1 MIKKLFLI
9 SIAIVLLASCS
20 NSSKE
25 TETDKTNNLKNDV
38 NVEES
43 VKDEQVTETTAQP
56 DRKMDV
62 YGKITW
68 IEWNEITLLQ
78 VDTSKDPTF
87 DMTPTE
93 KKKYMQSMDE
103 AARTALK
110 EEINKATLWEIKL
123 TVPVWIPM
131 TKKEA
136 QWPDAPNLE
145 ASLADLKAWQYISV
159 WLNTEVVDRKVA
171 EFVKIAFTQ

>member
-9 SIAIVLLASCS
+9 SIATILVASCS
-20 NSSKE
+20 NSSNE
-25 TETDKTNNLKNDV
+25 TETDNVNNLENDV

-43 VKDEQVTETTAQP
+43 VKTDQITETTAQP
-56 DRKMDV
+56 DRKMDM

-103 AARTALK
+103 AARTVLK